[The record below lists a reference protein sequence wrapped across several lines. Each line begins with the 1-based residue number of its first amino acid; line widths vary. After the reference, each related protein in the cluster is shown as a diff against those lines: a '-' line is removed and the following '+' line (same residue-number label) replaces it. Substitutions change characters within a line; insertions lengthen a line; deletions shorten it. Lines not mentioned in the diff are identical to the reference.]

1 MHPDTALT
9 DERPDSPVAP
19 SELTVLVRG
28 SRQARWLEALLSPEG
43 LHHSDGR
50 RGRYSPAIHRDI
62 SRFVYRCR
70 CAGWRVSVG
79 RLSRGTDRYF
89 LDPAD
94 RDAERGQAYAT
105 LGDGPPDELVSELAA
120 DAQLRR
126 RTAGLMAAR
135 EAYGWW
141 ELTASDCV
149 DLAWQLTAQQAE
161 VLAALMADS
170 IATIHELAATAVAL
184 APNE

>member
-1 MHPDTALT
+1 MHPDTTIT
-9 DERPDSPVAP
+9 DERPASPVAP
-19 SELTVLVRG
+19 AELTLLVRG

-43 LHHSDGR
+43 LHHSDDR

-62 SRFVYRCR
+62 LRFVYRCR

-79 RLSRGTDRYF
+79 RLSGGTDRYF
-89 LDPAD
+89 LDLAD
-94 RDAERGQAYAT
+94 HDPERGQAYAT
-105 LGDGPPDELVSELAA
+105 LGDNSPEEMVSELAA
-120 DAQLRR
+120 DPQLRR

-135 EAYGWW
+135 EVYAWW
-141 ELTASDCV
+141 ELTVADCV
-149 DLAWQLTAQQAE
+149 DLARQLTAQQAE

-170 IATIHELAATAVAL
+170 DLTIDELAATAVAL